1 MINLILQKLSRYYSY
16 LVEGANPSIILD
28 LDMSQ
33 NCPLYTLYGDF
44 SMLNTTFTGNIT
56 FAELV
61 EDAKVENTFV
71 KIVVAVN
78 DVNDNGLRITVRTK
92 NGLLDAVRNGEDL
105 VGTRVVINGTIDI
118 ASIRSH
124 YTDEQGKCVAL
135 KQPNAR
141 VYANS
146 IERMNR
152 KPAPATVQ
160 TELAVS

>member
-1 MINLILQKLSRYYSY
+1 M
-16 LVEGANPSIILD
+16 
-28 LDMSQ
+28 
-33 NCPLYTLYGDF
+33 TLPKTVLCKPYMEI

-56 FAELV
+56 FAEIV
-61 EDAKVENTFV
+61 EQDAKVENPFL

-92 NGLLDAVRNGEDL
+92 NGLLEAARNGENL

-124 YTDEQGKCVAL
+124 YVDENGDLVAL

-141 VYANS
+141 VYANA

-152 KPAPATVQ
+152 KPEPATVQ
-160 TELAVS
+160 TELAVK

>member
-1 MINLILQKLSRYYSY
+1 
-16 LVEGANPSIILD
+16 
-28 LDMSQ
+28 
-33 NCPLYTLYGDF
+33 
-44 SMLNTTFTGNIT
+44 MLNTTFTGNIT
-56 FAELV
+56 FAEIV
-61 EDAKVENTFV
+61 EQDAKVENPFL

-92 NGLLDAVRNGEDL
+92 NGLLEAARNGEDL

-124 YTDEQGKCVAL
+124 YVDENGDLVAL

-141 VYANS
+141 VYANA

-152 KPAPATVQ
+152 KPEPTTVQ
-160 TELAVS
+160 TELAVK